1 MTLQLSRPYLLMEAS
16 PWLGRHDEGGLLTFI
31 RSAPLKAAEGGL
43 RAAQIGR
50 LIQSPG
56 FTGNQP
62 SQVRTQFASP
72 DGRVAASSAQA
83 GGRGPIRSLHR
94 RQVSPWRKLPS
105 PEAGQEACGMCDCPS
120 SFSRTSLLTNEASGL
135 TYWHLLL
142 PKYGQ
147 ARDPFPRLTDPESS
161 RRRPTS

>member
-1 MTLQLSRPYLLMEAS
+1 MGEWRPL
-16 PWLGRHDEGGLLTFI
+16 
-31 RSAPLKAAEGGL
+31 APKLVAEV
-43 RAAQIGR
+43 QYDY
-50 LIQSPG
+50 
-56 FTGNQP
+56 FTG
-62 SQVRTQFASP
+62 
-72 DGRVAASSAQA
+72 GRFRH
-83 GGRGPIRSLHR
+83 G
-94 RQVSPWRKLPS
+94 RKLPS